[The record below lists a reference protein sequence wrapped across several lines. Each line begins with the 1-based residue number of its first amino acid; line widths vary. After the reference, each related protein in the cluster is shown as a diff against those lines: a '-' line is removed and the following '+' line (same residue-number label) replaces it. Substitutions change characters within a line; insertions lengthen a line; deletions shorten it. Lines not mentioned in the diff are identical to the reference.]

1 MNWYRII
8 SKINLLVLNRFRG
21 RVLHK
26 AYAKLYLKETIQM
39 KKEYEIVIRN
49 GKEYV
54 KIFTK
59 RLRGKLLP
67 NNKSVPLFI
76 PKDKYDP
83 NYKSK
88 FK

>member
-1 MNWYRII
+1 
-8 SKINLLVLNRFRG
+8 
-21 RVLHK
+21 
-26 AYAKLYLKETIQM
+26 M
-39 KKEYEIVIRN
+39 KQEFEIVTKN

-67 NNKSVPLFI
+67 NNQSVPLFI
-76 PKDKYDP
+76 LKDKYDP